1 MELSLVEKVIALEG
15 VDLLGTLDP
24 EHVASIAMIATEAH
38 YPPGS
43 LIIEETKPVEALY
56 VVMDGSAEVTHK
68 GQVLEKV
75 NHGAFLGL
83 WTLMDEDDPIALT
96 VRAVEDIHLLR
107 IGRDEFSDL
116 LADDIEITLALLADL
131 VRRVR
136 KLIAV

>member
-43 LIIEETKPVEALY
+43 VIIEETEPVEALY
-56 VVMDGSAEVTHK
+56 VIMDGSAEVTHK
-68 GQVLEKV
+68 GRAIETV

-83 WTLMDEDDPIALT
+83 WALLAEDDPIALT
-96 VRAVEDIHLLR
+96 VRAAEDIHLLR

-116 LADDIEITLALLADL
+116 LADDMEITLALLSHLAQ
-131 VRRVR
+131 RVR